1 MAEKKKKGMNVEL
14 NDFDFDEQDIARI
27 QQERA
32 GHADKVAQFKRDFVP
47 TGSAFKD
54 TSAMSGTS
62 RDVKM
67 MMHYDNLLDKAADRK
82 ATVRAQDAGLEV
94 ERGKIGV
101 DQTRNTLFGR
111 QIDNQME
118 LGLKDL
124 DLAEGELG
132 INKAV
137 LAMQQDRY
145 NNVTKPSDR
154 LSMAERAATARV
166 GTAEAG
172 FELSDNLFKET
183 EKYLKDGKP
192 VSTDPVAAPTT
203 NPAAVD
209 TPAIEQID
217 FNSSDVFPEYLRKQ
231 DWNAYE
237 KPLFGALN
245 EGVKSIGRG
254 VDLGLQYLR
263 PIEDT
268 IMGMKPGT
276 SARFKPSDLRKNRRA
291 KKSQ

>member
-14 NDFDFDEQDIARI
+14 QDFDFDEQDIARI

-32 GHADKVAQFKRDFVP
+32 GHAEKVAQFKRDFVP

-54 TSAMSGTS
+54 TAAMSGTS

-67 MMHYDNLLDKAADRK
+67 MMHYDSLLDKAADRK

-154 LSMAERAATARV
+154 LSMAERAANARV

-172 FELSDNLFKET
+172 FELSDDLFDET
-183 EKYLKDGKP
+183 SKYLKDGKP
-192 VSTDPVAAPTT
+192 ASTDSVATPTLTPTT
-203 NPAAVD
+203 
-209 TPAIEQID
+209 
-217 FNSSDVFPEYLRKQ
+217 
-231 DWNAYE
+231 
-237 KPLFGALN
+237 
-245 EGVKSIGRG
+245 
-254 VDLGLQYLR
+254 
-263 PIEDT
+263 
-268 IMGMKPGT
+268 T
-276 SARFKPSDLRKNRRA
+276 SAVMEPENVSRASIIGQYIKEGTGIPNPYNDLIPTIKQGRKVGRSLRNYLFEPTVKRRA